1 MEIGTK
7 PIPTSVLT
15 AVTNL
20 ALNAASVF
28 PSRRIEISDSHTDL
42 NRSAT
47 FQYSGWTRLCKILKS
62 RPFVPGNGRS
72 LLPAHLQ
79 LARQVCPVHEA
90 IGRGKTKYYHLH
102 AIRAMNPVAS
112 LASRN
117 RRSEDVRRKV
127 AVKSTLHIHC
137 LRQPM
142 TLASI

>member
-7 PIPTSVLT
+7 PIPISVLT

-72 LLPAHLQ
+72 LLPAHLH

-90 IGRGKTKYYHLH
+90 IVRGKTKYYHGVCTPRYKIITLEY
-102 AIRAMNPVAS
+102 ATA
-112 LASRN
+112 N
-117 RRSEDVRRKV
+117 RPLFSSFCKFRGR
-127 AVKSTLHIHC
+127 LP
-137 LRQPM
+137 LLLQ
-142 TLASI
+142 